1 MADLSKLRKRNR
13 FGDPP
18 PVAEAGDNLSAPET
32 APAPPAMEAG
42 DMAVKVGRPARKTGR
57 TEAFGTRVSP
67 DFLKEFKRVA
77 FEDDLKFVELLELSL
92 TAYKTQRQQ
101 LNSLRAKQL

>member
-1 MADLSKLRKRNR
+1 MADLSKLKKRNR

-18 PVAEAGDNLSAPET
+18 PAEEAGDNLSAPEI
-32 APAPPAMEAG
+32 APAAPVVEAEEIPG
-42 DMAVKVGRPARKTGR
+42 KVERPARRTGR

-67 DFLKEFKRVA
+67 DFLKDFKRIA

-92 TAYKTQRQQ
+92 EAYKSQR
-101 LNSLRAKQL
+101 KQC